1 MQGKKLKRFAAIK
14 TFDNV
19 YEYPENMQDK
29 WSTHFNNDH
38 PIILELACGKGEYSV
53 NMALAFPDKNFIGVD
68 VKGNRMFIGAK
79 RALAENISNVAFLRI
94 RIEQILQYFNP
105 HSISEIWITFPD
117 PFLRE
122 GKAKNRLTHH
132 KFLALYQQLLKPNG
146 IIHLKTDSVELYEF
160 TQEMVAH
167 HTCEVIQ
174 NIGDV
179 YKNGTPAFPLN
190 IQTFYEGMHLK
201 DNRTIRYISFR
212 LPQTK
217 IEIPPKKKLNEEEAT
232 L

>member
-29 WSTHFNNDH
+29 WESHFNNDH

-79 RALAENISNVAFLRI
+79 RALTENISNVAFLRI

-105 HSISEIWITFPD
+105 HSIAEIWITFPD
-117 PFLRE
+117 P
-122 GKAKNRLTHH
+122 G
-132 KFLALYQQLLKPNG
+132 G
-146 IIHLKTDSVELYEF
+146 
-160 TQEMVAH
+160 
-167 HTCEVIQ
+167 
-174 NIGDV
+174 
-179 YKNGTPAFPLN
+179 
-190 IQTFYEGMHLK
+190 
-201 DNRTIRYISFR
+201 
-212 LPQTK
+212 
-217 IEIPPKKKLNEEEAT
+217 
-232 L
+232 

>member
-105 HSISEIWITFPD
+105 HSISEIWVHIS
-117 PFLRE
+117 R
-122 GKAKNRLTHH
+122 
-132 KFLALYQQLLKPNG
+132 
-146 IIHLKTDSVELYEF
+146 SVF
-160 TQEMVAH
+160 KRRQ
-167 HTCEVIQ
+167 
-174 NIGDV
+174 
-179 YKNGTPAFPLN
+179 
-190 IQTFYEGMHLK
+190 
-201 DNRTIRYISFR
+201 S
-212 LPQTK
+212 
-217 IEIPPKKKLNEEEAT
+217 KKQINAS
-232 L
+232 